1 MGWLRLSR
9 EQSYSQ
15 IHYIG
20 AVVGFIAGVVVN
32 IALTVALP
40 VRQAAYLF
48 TQVFVICVLVG
59 HFLANRE
66 RFANKMGGFG
76 AALGI
81 VLFFI
86 IFILLWQLGINP
98 GFFGSSQEYPLVD
111 DFSVLGIFLT
121 LVIICY
127 LAPNRW
133 NL

>member
-1 MGWLRLSR
+1 MGWLRLAR

-15 IHYIG
+15 IHYTG
-20 AVVGFIAGVVVN
+20 AVVGFIVGVVVN

-40 VRQAAYLF
+40 VGLAAYLF
-48 TQVFVICVLVG
+48 TQVFVICVLIG

-86 IFILLWQLGINP
+86 IFILLWQSGINP
-98 GFFGSSQEYPLVD
+98 GFFGSSQEYPLVEHTSLYSAY
-111 DFSVLGIFLT
+111 F
-121 LVIICY
+121 
-127 LAPNRW
+127 
-133 NL
+133 